1 MNGGFFGVFL
11 LRRRIS
17 GGFCVKAPARSEKSM
32 ARSEKSMIK
41 AAAVSTL

>member
-1 MNGGFFGVFL
+1 MNDGFLGGLL

-32 ARSEKSMIK
+32 IK
-41 AAAVSTL
+41 GRAVSTL